1 MTIEETIKKFRKISR
16 ITVNGIQKFIQDNEE
31 LLSEKQS
38 KNLDKAIILIKTG
51 NKLLNKDAKKD
62 K

>member
-51 NKLLNKDAKKD
+51 NKLLKKAAKKD